1 MQASQFHENQSERS
15 AIGMIMKTTQYQT
28 IRPF

>member
-1 MQASQFHENQSERS
+1 MRVSQFHENQSERS
-15 AIGMIMKTTQYQT
+15 AIEPMMKMTQHQT